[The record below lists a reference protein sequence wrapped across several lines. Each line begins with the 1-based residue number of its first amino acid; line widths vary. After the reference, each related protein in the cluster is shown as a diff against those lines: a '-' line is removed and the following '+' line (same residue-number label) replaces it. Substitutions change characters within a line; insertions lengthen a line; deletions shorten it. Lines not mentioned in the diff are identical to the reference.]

1 MSSSTFPMPNL
12 NHRRPA
18 GTIKKL
24 SDQIEE
30 LQKRVAELSD
40 EVELYRDQSKTV
52 SYNKELQNR
61 NRLLQVC
68 LNNNKKLETVD
79 LDTWLNETHKDIEN
93 WLEEERK
100 SIITSREIRAKFI
113 IIEKFYEYLQ
123 LKNLKAEYSEWERG
137 KITNSQIA
145 EATNKKSSGQHT
157 LKDNLTF

>member
-1 MSSSTFPMPNL
+1 MSSSTFPMPNP
-12 NHRRPA
+12 NHQRPA
-18 GTIKKL
+18 NTIKKL
-24 SDQIEE
+24 TDQIEV

-52 SYNKELQNR
+52 RYNKDLQKR
-61 NRLLQVC
+61 NRLLQKC
-68 LNNNKKLETVD
+68 LMNSKKLETVD
-79 LDTWLNETHKDIEN
+79 LDTWLNETHQDILD

>member
-1 MSSSTFPMPNL
+1 M
-12 NHRRPA
+12 
-18 GTIKKL
+18 
-24 SDQIEE
+24 
-30 LQKRVAELSD
+30 
-40 EVELYRDQSKTV
+40 YRNQSKTV

-61 NRLLQVC
+61 NRLLQEC
-68 LNNNKKLETVD
+68 LKNNEKLETVD